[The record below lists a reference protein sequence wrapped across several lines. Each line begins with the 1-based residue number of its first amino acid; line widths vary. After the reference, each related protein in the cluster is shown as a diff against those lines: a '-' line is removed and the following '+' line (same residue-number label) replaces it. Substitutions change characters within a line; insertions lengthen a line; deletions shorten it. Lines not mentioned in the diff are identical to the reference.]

1 MRMHRPVAL
10 CALIIFAC
18 GCVTTPP
25 LPDELV
31 FRPAGPKQRVD
42 LQGIRRLAVT
52 EFRNYTDNKEAPAR
66 LEGLLTAELQKTG
79 RFDLLERSR
88 LEQALKETAL
98 GQTGLVDEKTAKE
111 AGKLI
116 GADAVLVGE
125 ISSCQHEVKQIEY
138 RYQRD
143 RSQVIPLPPGDRM
156 SDIVTLPSESRTY
169 TVEKYNASIGFSLR
183 LISVGTGEVL
193 WSRHVA
199 RSFGMREGEYEI
211 RNVNALFDKL
221 VEAAVREAMYDLMP

>member
-1 MRMHRPVAL
+1 MKMYRPVVL
-10 CALIIFAC
+10 SALIILVC
-18 GCVTTPP
+18 GCSTTPT

-31 FRPAGPKQRVD
+31 FRPAGLKQPVD
-42 LQGIRRLAVT
+42 LKGIRRLAIM
-52 EFRNYTDNKEAPAR
+52 EFRNYTENKEAPAR
-66 LEGLLTAELQKTG
+66 VEGLLTEELRKSR
-79 RFDLLERSR
+79 RFELLERSQM
-88 LEQALKETAL
+88 EQALKEVAL

-116 GADAVLVGE
+116 SADAVLVGE
-125 ISSCQHEVKQIEY
+125 ISCYQHEVKQIEY
-138 RYQRD
+138 RYQRE
-143 RSQVIPLPPGDRM
+143 RSQMIPLPPGDRTP
-156 SDIVTLPSESRTY
+156 DIVTLPSESRTY

-183 LISVGTGEVL
+183 MISVSTGEVL

-221 VEAAVREAMYDLMP
+221 SEAAVREAVNDLMP

>member
-1 MRMHRPVAL
+1 MRMHRSVAIS
-10 CALIIFAC
+10 ALLILVV
-18 GCVTTPP
+18 GCVAAPP

-31 FRPAGPKQRVD
+31 FRPTGPKQRVD
-42 LQGIRRLAVT
+42 LKGIHRVAVT

-66 LEGLLTAELQKTG
+66 LEGLLTAELQRTG

-88 LEQALKETAL
+88 IEQALKELAL
-98 GQTGLVDEKTAKE
+98 GQTGLLDEKTAKE

-143 RSQVIPLPPGDRM
+143 RAQMVPLPPGDHTP
-156 SDIVTLPSESRTY
+156 DIVTLPSESRTY
-169 TVEKYNASIGFSLR
+169 TVEKYDASIGFSLR

-221 VEAAVREAMYDLMP
+221 AAAAVREAVYDLMP